1 MLPLL
6 QRPTAFIPP
15 LISAFLIALI
25 TIHVA
30 HFGTAHEADEGTAA
44 HLFQLLMPLQLVII
58 AVFASVWLPKNRMAA
73 LQVLSIQIS
82 AAAAVLA
89 LVFFLRL

>member
-25 TIHVA
+25 TIQVA

-44 HLFQLLMPLQLVII
+44 HLFQLLMPLQFVII
-58 AVFASVWLPKNRMAA
+58 AVFASVWLPKKRMAA